1 MLFQDKDLTSSCII
15 IYVTSD
21 IGFFNN
27 CKKKHAK
34 HITYKH
40 LYRKYIQHRRL
51 NCKTKLLQEIFTFLY

>member
-27 CKKKHAK
+27 CKKNMQS
-34 HITYKH
+34 I
-40 LYRKYIQHRRL
+40 
-51 NCKTKLLQEIFTFLY
+51 